1 MYLLQLDNSKIARR
15 STLASTTSYV
25 TDLLQSDSR
34 ILVTIGIYGWP
45 IGSFM
50 SSVGDAQIIFCIVEL
65 SLSFFRAI
73 VGPSGSQTIFRFTA
87 LAAAVLLLML
97 CVATLGVHLAY
108 NSEILESDTFHGTT
122 IPKSVNRL
130 YGSWSIIHFIVGLGL
145 SLIVFQLTHNMKQYI
160 KVTFS
165 NYYIVTALI
174 PFSLRAASSP
184 LQFSITFVQPT
195 TST

>member
-1 MYLLQLDNSKIARR
+1 MYLLQLNDSKIALR
-15 STLASTTSYV
+15 STLASTTFYV
-25 TDLLQSDSR
+25 IDLLLSNSSL
-34 ILVTIGIYGWP
+34 LVTIGTYVWP

-50 SSVGDAQIIFCIVEL
+50 SSVGDVQIIFCIVEL

-73 VGPSGSQTIFRFTA
+73 VGPSGAQAIFRFTA

-97 CVATLGVHLAY
+97 CIATLSVHQAY
-108 NSEILESDTFHGTT
+108 NSEMLESDPFNGTT
-122 IPKSVNRL
+122 IPESVNKL

-145 SLIVFQLTHNMKQYI
+145 SLMVFQLTHNMKQYI

-165 NYYIVTALI
+165 NYYIVTTLI

-184 LQFSITFVQPT
+184 LQFSITFVQST